1 MPPSDRKKL
10 FPDGQVY
17 DIYHYISVSK
27 NGKYSGGKFFFIL
40 TKNLAAMKNWIR
52 LAGYFLVMAVM
63 FSCSTREEYVLPEDS
78 DLQLKRA
85 QSGDAT
91 DDRYIVMFRD
101 DVTDPQGMAE
111 TMKNRYGFRKGHV
124 YEHVFKGFSA
134 AIPEQAME
142 GLRHNPHIAL
152 IEPDLVMTTCTQ
164 TLPTGIRRFA
174 ADQNEVVPIDEIADS
189 PDVDVAVVDTGVDK
203 EHADLTVAGGIRY
216 YLGFLSD
223 SNYDDDNGHGSHVAG
238 TIGAKDNDIGV
249 VGVCPGARIWAVKV
263 LNSRGSGYLS
273 DIIAGLNWV
282 SARSAD
288 IEVVNMSL
296 GGTGGSTAYRTAIQ
310 SCVDKG
316 IVVVVAAGN
325 DTRDVYGTD
334 GKFGTTDDIVP
345 ASYPEAMTISA
356 LADTDGQP
364 GGTGSASGYGPDDSF
379 ASFSNFSRSVVVDN
393 PVKSPGNAIDLLL
406 PGVSILSCYKD
417 ANYATMSGTSMA
429 SPHGA
434 GLAALYIV
442 KNGRASDA
450 DGVYAIRQALI
461 DGGKSQTSIDGLKT
475 LNDPDGNLENLG
487 WAALT
492 GGTVPPANKPPVA
505 IFTAAASGLTVNF
518 TDNSTDSDGSIVAW
532 AWSFGDGGTST
543 AQNPVHTY
551 ASAGTK
557 TVTLTVTDDEGAT
570 ANVTNNV
577 TVTAPSGD
585 IVLNVTWEIVKNK
598 MRVTLTW
605 TGGNAPYIVK
615 RNGTT
620 IATVST
626 ITYTNNLTKKGT
638 YTYQV
643 CDAKGC
649 SEEKVVVFQ

>member
-1 MPPSDRKKL
+1 M
-10 FPDGQVY
+10 Y

-40 TKNLAAMKNWIR
+40 TKKLAAMKNWIR

-223 SNYDDDNGHGSHVAG
+223 SKYDDDNGHGSHVAG

-393 PVKSPGNAIDLLL
+393 PVESPGNAIDLLL

-434 GLAALYIV
+434 GLVALYIV
-442 KNGRASDA
+442 QNGRATNA
-450 DGVYAIRQALI
+450 DGVYDIRQALI
-461 DGGKSQTSIDGLKT
+461 DGGKLQSSADGLKT

-492 GGTVPPANKPPVA
+492 GGTVPSANKPPVA
-505 IFTAAASGLTVNF
+505 IFTAAASGLSVNF

-620 IATVST
+620 IATVSENSYLNT
-626 ITYTNNLTKKGT
+626 LTRKGT

>member
-1 MPPSDRKKL
+1 
-10 FPDGQVY
+10 
-17 DIYHYISVSK
+17 
-27 NGKYSGGKFFFIL
+27 
-40 TKNLAAMKNWIR
+40 MKNWIR

-85 QSGDAT
+85 QSGDAMG
-91 DDRYIVMFRD
+91 DRYIVMFRD

-189 PDVDVAVVDTGVDK
+189 PDVDMAVVDTGVDK

-223 SNYDDDNGHGSHVAG
+223 SKYDDDNGHGSHVAG

-364 GGTGSASGYGPDDSF
+364 GGTGTASGYGPDDSF

-434 GLAALYIV
+434 GLVALYIV
-442 KNGRASDA
+442 QNGRANDA
-450 DGVYAIRQALI
+450 TGVYAIRQALI
-461 DGGKSQTSIDGLKT
+461 NSGKLQTSAEGLKT
-475 LNDPDGNLENLG
+475 QNDPDGNKENLG
-487 WAALT
+487 WAALS
-492 GGTVPPANKPPVA
+492 GGTPPPPPENKPPVA
-505 IFTAAASGLTVNF
+505 GFTFSATALTVAF
-518 TDNSTDSDGSIVAW
+518 TSTSSDSDGSIAGYSW
-532 AWSFGDGGTST
+532 TFGDGSSST
-543 AQNPVHTY
+543 AQNPTHPY
-551 ASAGTK
+551 AGAGTY
-557 TVTLTVTDDEGAT
+557 TVGLTVTDDDGAT
-570 ANVTNNV
+570 GSISKSV
-577 TVTAPSGD
+577 TVSTAPEPSD
-585 IVLNVTWEIVKNK
+585 IVLTYTTVKYRNQL
-598 MRVTLTW
+598 RVTLNW
-605 TGGNAPYIVK
+605 TGGTPNYTVK
-615 RNGTT
+615 RDGSG
-620 IATVST
+620 IATVSVNSYLNT
-626 ITYTNNLTKKGT
+626 LTRKGT

-643 CDAKGC
+643 VDSKGVA
-649 SEEKVVVFQ
+649 SNIVTVAFL